1 MEKTKS
7 KLLTLITVIS
17 LVLVCACLP
26 LYATF
31 VIWPSYDQLVI
42 STTEK
47 GLQAVAVAIIKDQ
60 QLLTPLSNET
70 TVPPLLIN
78 EVERMRRT
86 LSLPKIKIFT
96 PQGQIV
102 YSSAPEDIGNFTSQ
116 EFFPQMLI
124 DGRARSK
131 LAQKR
136 LRHDDGRELAV
147 EVIETYV
154 PILNGPQ
161 AIGAFEIYYDVT
173 EITRSLYHLM
183 RNHLQVLAPTALIL
197 LIIALA
203 STYYAQKSIHD
214 LAVAKNRFKEL
225 SMTDNLTG
233 LLNHRG
239 FKQSVDRQLKI
250 IDRGDKYAFLI
261 FIDLNDF
268 KQINDNF
275 GHEMGDKALEEA
287 AGILKNTFRNS
298 AISGGGGSDIIGRIG
313 GDEFAILT
321 TQNNVIDDAQVLG
334 RRLDEHIRLW
344 NASHNEGRYSLSMSY
359 GIVTYS
365 PHQPCSFDEL
375 IQKADALMYSNKQQH
390 KKKTVQ
396 S

>member
-1 MEKTKS
+1 MEKSKS
-7 KLLTLITVIS
+7 KILTSITVLS
-17 LVLVCACLP
+17 LVLVCAFLP
-26 LYATF
+26 LYVTF

-42 STTEK
+42 NTTEK
-47 GLQAVAVAIIKDQ
+47 GLQALAAAMIKDQ
-60 QLLTPLSNET
+60 QLRTPLNKET
-70 TVPPLLIN
+70 PVPSLLIE
-78 EVERMRRT
+78 EVERMRKT
-86 LSLPKIKIFT
+86 LMLPKIKIFT

-102 YSSAPEDIGNFTSQ
+102 YSNAPEDIGNFTSQ
-116 EFFPQMLI
+116 EFFQQMLL

-131 LAQKR
+131 LAKKT
-136 LRHDDGRELAV
+136 LRRTGGQELPV

-154 PILNGPQ
+154 PILNGNQ

-173 EITRSLYHLM
+173 EINHSLYRLM
-183 RNHLQVLAPTALIL
+183 RNHLQVLAPAALLL

-203 STYYAQKSIHD
+203 STYYAKKSLHD

-239 FKQSVDRQLKI
+239 FKKSVERQLKI

-268 KQINDNF
+268 KQINDKL
-275 GHEMGDKALEEA
+275 GHEVGDKALEET

-298 AISGGGGSDIIGRIG
+298 ATNDGGGSDIIGRIG

-321 TQNNVIDDAQVLG
+321 TQNNTLNDEQVLG
-334 RRLDEHIRLW
+334 ERLNEHVRLW
-344 NASHNEGRYSLSMSY
+344 NASHSERYSLSMSY
-359 GIVTYS
+359 GIVAYS
-365 PHQPCSFDEL
+365 PQQPCQFNEL
-375 IQKADALMYSNKQQH
+375 IQKADALMYDNKQRR
-390 KKKTVQ
+390 KKEVKQ